1 MSRAYFVF
9 FASGLATVLTGC
21 FLDQGSSASKTPTSP
36 PSPSAATTPSATAK
50 AAANPAADTAITL
63 VPADEK
69 DLDALIAKHKGK
81 VVFVDYWA
89 TFCAPCKKAFPHTVE
104 LHKKHQGEGLVV
116 ISIAF
121 DLLED
126 EQKAKDFLQKQG
138 ATFDNLISK
147 YDGGGTDAND
157 AFGIGPLPHLRLYDR
172 KGEMRHK
179 WDGKAV
185 DLDAKVKELLEEKA

>member
-1 MSRAYFVF
+1 MSRAFILF
-9 FASGLATVLTGC
+9 FALGLAVLTGC
-21 FLDQGSSASKTPTSP
+21 FPEQDSPASKTPTP
-36 PSPSAATTPSATAK
+36 PSSFSAPPPPSATAEP
-50 AAANPAADTAITL
+50 AAAAADITL

-69 DLDALIAKHKGK
+69 DLDALIAKNKGN

-89 TFCAPCKKAFPHTVE
+89 TFCGPCKKAFPHTVE
-104 LHKKHQGEGLVV
+104 LHKKHQADGLVV

-126 EQKAKDFLQKQG
+126 EAKAKAFLQKQG

-179 WDGKAV
+179 WEGKAV
-185 DLDAKVKELLEEKA
+185 DLDAKIKELLTEKP

>member
-1 MSRAYFVF
+1 MTSKLLIVSLLVALLP
-9 FASGLATVLTGC
+9 ACLAGC
-21 FLDQGSSASKTPTSP
+21 LQDQ
-36 PSPSAATTPSATAK
+36 SPSIPQPPGPTPSASATTTSIAG
-50 AAANPAADTAITL
+50 ASAADAEITL

-69 DLDALIAKHKGK
+69 DLAALIAKNKGK

-89 TFCAPCKKAFPHTVE
+89 TFCGPCKKAFPHTVE
-104 LHKKHQGEGLVV
+104 LHKKHQAEGLAV
-116 ISIAF
+116 ISVDF

-126 EQKAKDFLQKQG
+126 EAKVKDFLQKQG

-172 KGEMRHK
+172 KGTLRHK
-179 WDGKAV
+179 WEGKAT
-185 DLDAKVKELLEEKA
+185 DLDAKVKELLAEKG